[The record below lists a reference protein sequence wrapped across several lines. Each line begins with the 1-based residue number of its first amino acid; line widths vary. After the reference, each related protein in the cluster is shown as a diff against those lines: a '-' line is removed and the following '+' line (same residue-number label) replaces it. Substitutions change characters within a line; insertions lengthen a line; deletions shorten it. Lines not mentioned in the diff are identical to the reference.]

1 MASVN
6 SLQSIY
12 PSVARNKV
20 KYFFFYNIINIIL
33 VSQVRFLFGR
43 KFPKWKLLTFI
54 CVSLPE

>member
-12 PSVARNKV
+12 PSVERNKV
-20 KYFFFYNIINIIL
+20 NFSNNMFSTIL
-33 VSQVRFLFGR
+33 FCFPMHVFGLA
-43 KFPKWKLLTFI
+43 KFPKWKLVTFI